1 MATVAAAPRPAAG
14 ADRAAGVEPNV
25 LMLTVTVMMGLIMA
39 IIDSSIVNV
48 ALNDMAG
55 NLGASIDEI
64 AWVATGYI
72 LANVIVMPL
81 NGWLTATFGRRNFY
95 AASIAIFTI
104 ASFFCGTSRS
114 LTEIVIWRVVQG
126 IGGGALQPTAQA
138 ILFESYPP
146 AKRPQAMAIFG
157 LGAMVGPAIGPT
169 LGGYI
174 VQDYSWPLIFFIN
187 LPIGIAAFFM
197 TLRYV
202 HDPAYITRS
211 KRGMDWI
218 GLAAMTLG
226 IGGLQYVLQRGQQED
241 WFSSSTIVIW
251 TIVSVVGIGFF
262 IIRELRD
269 AHPFVDLRVFR
280 WRSFAAGN
288 FIGVVSGFGLFG
300 LNLILPLFFQ
310 NVLNMGPWDAGL
322 ALLPGAI
329 ATAVSMV
336 IAPRLI
342 KIVGSRASIITGMLI
357 FAAGAWW
364 MGGLDQFAG
373 YWNIFWPRVM
383 QGLALGFLFVPLTTV
398 TLAEIPNSEMA
409 GATGI
414 FTLVRQLGG
423 GLGIAALEL
432 LIQRREDF
440 DQQLLAANVSLHNP
454 AVAQFLNTATSKA
467 AALAYLGQQV
477 TINATTLAYD
487 YAFRICGIVFVLS
500 IPMVLLLRRPKGDPA
515 HAPVHAE

>member
-1 MATVAAAPRPAAG
+1 
-14 ADRAAGVEPNV
+14 
-25 LMLTVTVMMGLIMA
+25 MLTVTVMMGLVMA
-39 IIDSSIVNV
+39 IIDASIVNV
-48 ALNDMAG
+48 ALSDMAG
-55 NLGASIDEI
+55 NLGAGVDEI

-114 LTEIVIWRVVQG
+114 LTEIIIWRVVQG

-146 AKRPQAMAIFG
+146 SKRPQAMAIFG

-174 VQDYSWPLIFFIN
+174 VQDFSWPLIFFIN

-202 HDPAYITRS
+202 HNPSHIQRS
-211 KRGMDWI
+211 TRGMDWI
-218 GLAAMTLG
+218 GLAAMTIG

-241 WFSSSTIVIW
+241 WFASSTIVIW
-251 TIVSVVGIGFF
+251 TILSVVGITFF
-262 IIRELRD
+262 IVRELRD
-269 AHPFVDLRVFR
+269 AHPFVDLKVFR
-280 WRSFAAGN
+280 SRSFSAGN
-288 FIGVVSGFGLFG
+288 VIGIVAGFGLFG

-322 ALLPGAI
+322 ALLPGAV
-329 ATAVSMV
+329 ATMVSML
-336 IAPRLI
+336 IAPRLLQI
-342 KIVGSRASIITGMLI
+342 IGSRASIIIGMVI
-357 FAAGAWW
+357 FALGSWW
-364 MGGLDQFAG
+364 MGGLDQTAG
-373 YWNIFWPRVM
+373 YWNIFWPRAM
-383 QGLALGFLFVPLTTV
+383 QGFALGFIFVPLTTV
-398 TLAEIPNSEMA
+398 TLADIPNSAMA

-432 LIQRREDF
+432 LIQRRTDY
-440 DQQLLAANVSLHNP
+440 DQQLLAANVTLHNP

-467 AALAYLGQQV
+467 QALAYLGQQV
-477 TINATTLAYD
+477 TLNATVLAYD
-487 YAFRICGIVFVLS
+487 YAFRICALVFVVA
-500 IPMVLLLRRPKGDPA
+500 IPMVLLLRKPKPGSAAAPA
-515 HAPVHAE
+515 HVE

>member
-1 MATVAAAPRPAAG
+1 MAAVAAASRPLPG
-14 ADRAAGVEPNV
+14 ADRPAVVEPNIP
-25 LMLTVTVMMGLIMA
+25 MLTFTVMLGLVMA
-39 IIDSSIVNV
+39 IIDASIVNV

-81 NGWLTATFGRRNFY
+81 NGWLTAKFGRRNFY

-126 IGGGALQPTAQA
+126 IGGGALQPTAQS

-146 AKRPQAMAIFG
+146 SKRPQAMAIFG

-187 LPIGIAAFFM
+187 LPIGIAAFLM

-202 HDPAYITRS
+202 HNPSHIQRS
-211 KRGMDWI
+211 TRGMDWI
-218 GLAAMTLG
+218 GLAAMMLG

-241 WFSSSTIVIW
+241 WFSSSTIVAW
-251 TIVSVVGIGFF
+251 TVISAVGLTFF
-262 IIRELRD
+262 IVRELRD
-269 AHPFVDLRVFR
+269 SHPFVDLRVFR

-288 FIGVVSGFGLFG
+288 VIGIVAGFGLFG

-336 IAPRLI
+336 IAPRLLSI
-342 KIVGSRASIITGMLI
+342 IGSRASIIIGMVI
-357 FAAGAWW
+357 FALGSWW
-364 MGGLDQFAG
+364 MGGLDQSAG

-383 QGLALGFLFVPLTTV
+383 QGLALGFIFVPLTTV
-398 TLAEIPNSEMA
+398 TLAEIPNSAMA

-432 LIQRREDF
+432 LIQRRQDF
-440 DQQLLAANVSLHNP
+440 DQQLLAANVTLSNP
-454 AVAQFLNTATSKA
+454 NVAQFLNTAANKA
-467 AALAYLGQQV
+467 QALAYLGQQV
-477 TINATTLAYD
+477 TLNATVLAYD
-487 YAFRICGIVFVLS
+487 YAFRICALVFAFA
-500 IPMVLLLRRPKGDPA
+500 IPMVLLLRKPRAAKTA
-515 HAPVHAE
+515 APVHLE

>member
-1 MATVAAAPRPAAG
+1 VAVVAAAPPGAVG
-14 ADRAAGVEPNV
+14 ADQAPVVEPNIT
-25 LMLTVTVMMGLIMA
+25 MLTVTVMTGLVMA
-39 IIDSSIVNV
+39 IIDASIVNV

-55 NLGASIDEI
+55 NLGASINEI

-95 AASIAIFTI
+95 ATSIAIFTI

-114 LTEIVIWRVVQG
+114 LVEIVIWRVIQG
-126 IGGGALQPTAQA
+126 IGGGALQPTAQS

-146 AKRPQAMAIFG
+146 SKRPQAMAIFG

-169 LGGYI
+169 LGGFI
-174 VQDYSWPLIFFIN
+174 VQNYSWPLIFFIN

-202 HDPAYITRS
+202 HNPAHIKRS
-211 KRGMDWI
+211 TRGMDWL
-218 GLAAMTLG
+218 GLAAMTVG

-251 TIVSVVGIGFF
+251 TILSVAGLAFF

-269 AHPFVDLRVFR
+269 SHPFVDLRVFR
-280 WRSFAAGN
+280 WRSFSAGN
-288 FIGVVSGFGLFG
+288 VIGIVAGFGLFG

-322 ALLPGAI
+322 ALLPGAV
-329 ATAVSMV
+329 ATMFSMLV
-336 IAPRLI
+336 APRLLTI
-342 KIVGSRASIITGMLI
+342 IGSRASIIAGMLI
-357 FAAGAWW
+357 FALGAWW
-364 MGGLDQFAG
+364 MGGLDQTAG
-373 YWNIFWPRVM
+373 YWNIFWPRAM
-383 QGLALGFLFVPLTTV
+383 QGFALGFIFVPLTTV
-398 TLAEIPNSEMA
+398 TLAQIPNSEMA

-414 FTLVRQLGG
+414 FTLLRQLGG
-423 GLGIAALEL
+423 GIGIAALEL
-432 LIQRREDF
+432 LIQLRQDY

-454 AVAQFLNTATSKA
+454 NVAQYLNAAANKA
-467 AALAYLGQQV
+467 QALAYLGQQV
-477 TINATTLAYD
+477 ALNATVLAYD
-487 YAFRICGIVFVLS
+487 YAFRVCALVFVVA
-500 IPMVLLLRRPKGDPA
+500 IPMVLLLRKPKAGSGA
-515 HAPVHAE
+515 APVHLE